1 MKKNITFKFTEYL
14 IIKIFRNFML
24 HIVMN
29 IEYANYIK
37 KDKLLPSI
45 QKEGENAKN

>member
-1 MKKNITFKFTEYL
+1 
-14 IIKIFRNFML
+14 ML

-37 KDKLLPSI
+37 KDKLLLSI
-45 QKEGENAKN
+45 SKERKNEKNKTLNINFISIK